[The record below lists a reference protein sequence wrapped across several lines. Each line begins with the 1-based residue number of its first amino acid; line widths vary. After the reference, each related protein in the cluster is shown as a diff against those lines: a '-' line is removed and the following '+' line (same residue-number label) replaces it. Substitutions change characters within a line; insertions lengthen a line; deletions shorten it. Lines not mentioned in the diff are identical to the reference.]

1 MWPEDFVVRGTTMA
15 LSALDD
21 RSKTPDAGKLARVL
35 GRSSSLWDTLIADLQ
50 AEYDPLTEKW
60 SFSGAKYGWSLGL
73 KHKKRT
79 VLYLIP
85 QRGYFLVA
93 FVLGGKAIAAAH
105 ESDLPPAVVKA
116 IDGAKQYPEGRG
128 VRLEVRKKKELAA
141 VEQLAAIK
149 MAN

>member
-1 MWPEDFVVRGTTMA
+1 MA

-21 RSKTPDAGKLARVL
+21 RSRMPEASELAEVL
-35 GRSSSLWDTLIADLQ
+35 GRSSSLWDTLTADLHSQ
-50 AEYDPLTEKW
+50 YDPLSEKW

-85 QRGYFLVA
+85 QRRHFLVA

-105 ESDLPPAVVKA
+105 KSDLPPSVLQA
-116 IDGAKQYPEGRG
+116 IEGGKQYPEGRG
-128 VRLEVRKKKELAA
+128 VRLEVRNRRDLAG
-141 VEQLAAIK
+141 VERLAAIK
-149 MAN
+149 MSN

>member
-1 MWPEDFVVRGTTMA
+1 MA

-21 RSKTPDAGKLARVL
+21 RSIAPEARLLARVL
-35 GRSSSLWDTLIADLQ
+35 GRSSGHWVTLTGNLRSR
-50 AEYDPLTEKW
+50 YDPLVEKW

-79 VLYLIP
+79 ILYLIP

-93 FVLGGKAIAAAH
+93 FVLGKKAIAAAH
-105 ESDLPPAVVKA
+105 DSDLPGAVIEA
-116 IDGAKQYPEGRG
+116 INGGKQYPEGRG
-128 VRLEVRKKKELAA
+128 VRLEVRNRKDLAA
-141 VEQLAAIK
+141 VEGLAAIK

>member
-1 MWPEDFVVRGTTMA
+1 MA

-21 RSKTPDAGKLARVL
+21 RSRTPEARELAEAL
-35 GRSSSLWDTLIADLQ
+35 GRSSSLWDTLTADLQ
-50 AEYDPLTEKW
+50 AQYDPLSEKW
-60 SFSGAKYGWSLGL
+60 SHSGAKYGWSLRL

-85 QRGYFLVA
+85 QHGHFLAA

-105 ESDLPPAVVKA
+105 KSDLPAAVLKA

-128 VRLEVRKKKELAA
+128 VRLEVWNRRDLA
-141 VEQLAAIK
+141 VVGRLAAIK

>member
-1 MWPEDFVVRGTTMA
+1 MA

-21 RSKTPDAGKLARVL
+21 KSKIPKTGQLTKVL
-35 GRSSSLWDTLIADLQ
+35 GRSSGLWNTLTTDLRSQ
-50 AEYDPLTEKW
+50 YDPLVEKW

-85 QRGYFLVA
+85 QHGYFLVA
-93 FVLGGKAIAAAH
+93 FVLGAKAIAAAH
-105 ESDLPPAVVKA
+105 QSDLPAAVLEA
-116 IDGAKQYPEGRG
+116 IDSAKQYPEGRG
-128 VRLEVRKKKELAA
+128 VRLEVRYKKDLAT
-141 VEQLAAIK
+141 VERLAAIK